1 MMSLD
6 SDQPYPWA
14 LAVIGSVNT
23 KSEYSMHSLLLG
35 NGVNR
40 AALQKDWT
48 QLLRELAAQFG
59 ADELVHHIGCKPLSM
74 FIEEL
79 CARSTDAFRNTEHGV
94 KMAFAKLLEQITP
107 IEAHRRI
114 CDPFKVIL
122 TTNYDFTI
130 EETFAG
136 PLYSPAFLY
145 PESRYSLFRRYQAGT
160 KDVWHVHGD
169 SARPSSMVLGYDQYA
184 GSLQK
189 IRNYVTEGVKIKKL
203 DYRLSSPVKNG
214 VLEFESNRSIYS
226 WVDHFLRDHLHI
238 VGLGMD
244 FTEIDLWWL
253 LLHKRRRAN
262 QTGKVFY
269 YQACLTSSD
278 DTPVISLM
286 RSLNFEVIPVVGDSY
301 SECYLRIADEI
312 EGRIKSCPEL
322 LSLPE
327 KYIEQDSFQAT
338 DLARPNRIQRT
349 IRF

>member
-1 MMSLD
+1 
-6 SDQPYPWA
+6 
-14 LAVIGSVNT
+14 
-23 KSEYSMHSLLLG
+23 MHSLLLG

-48 QLLRELAAQFG
+48 QLLRELAAQFE
-59 ADELVHHIGCKPLSM
+59 ADELIHHLGSKPLSM

-79 CARSTDAFRNTEHGV
+79 CARSTGVFRHTEHAV
-94 KMAFAKLLEQITP
+94 KVAFAKLLEQIKP
-107 IEAHRRI
+107 IEAHKRI

-136 PLYSPAFLY
+136 PLYNPAFLY

-189 IRNYVTEGVKIKKL
+189 IRNYVTEGVKIKAL
-203 DYRLSSPVKNG
+203 AYRLSSAVKNG
-214 VLEFESNRSIYS
+214 VIEFERNRSVYS

-253 LLHKRRRAN
+253 LLHKRRRTN
-262 QTGKVFY
+262 QTGRVFY
-269 YQACLTSSD
+269 YQAGLTPSE
-278 DTPVISLM
+278 DTAVTSLM
-286 RSLNFEVIPVVGDSY
+286 RSLNVEVIHVIADSY
-301 SECYLRIADEI
+301 TECYLRIADEI
-312 EGRIKSCPEL
+312 EGRIKAYPEL

-327 KYIEQDSFQAT
+327 KSLDQDSYQT
-338 DLARPNRIQRT
+338 ISLSSSKEKQRSF
-349 IRF
+349 RFPVTSDDPPKSF

>member
-1 MMSLD
+1 
-6 SDQPYPWA
+6 
-14 LAVIGSVNT
+14 
-23 KSEYSMHSLLLG
+23 MHSLLLG

-48 QLLRELAAQFG
+48 QLLRELAAQFE
-59 ADELVHHIGCKPLSM
+59 ADELIHHLGSKPLSM

-79 CARSTDAFRNTEHGV
+79 CARSTGVFRHTEHAV
-94 KMAFAKLLEQITP
+94 KVAFAKLLEQIKP
-107 IEAHRRI
+107 SEAHQRI

-136 PLYSPAFLY
+136 PLYNPAFLY

-189 IRNYVTEGVKIKKL
+189 IRNYVTEGVKIKAL
-203 DYRLSSPVKNG
+203 DYRLSSAVKNG
-214 VLEFESNRSIYS
+214 VIEFERNRSIYS

-244 FTEIDLWWL
+244 FAEIDLWWL
-253 LLHKRRRAN
+253 LLHKRRRTN
-262 QTGKVFY
+262 QTGRVFY
-269 YQACLTSSD
+269 YQAGLTPSE
-278 DTPVISLM
+278 DTAVTSLM
-286 RSLNFEVIPVVGDSY
+286 KSLNVEVIHVIADSY
-301 SECYLRIADEI
+301 TECYLRIADEI
-312 EGRIKSCPEL
+312 EGRIKAYPEL

-327 KYIEQDSFQAT
+327 KCLDQDSYQT
-338 DLARPNRIQRT
+338 ISLSNSKVKQRGF
-349 IRF
+349 RFPVISDDPPKSF

>member
-1 MMSLD
+1 
-6 SDQPYPWA
+6 
-14 LAVIGSVNT
+14 
-23 KSEYSMHSLLLG
+23 MHSLLLG

-48 QLLRELAAQFG
+48 QILRELAAQFE
-59 ADELVHHIGCKPLSM
+59 ADELIHHLGCKPLSM

-79 CARSTDAFRNTEHGV
+79 CARSTGVFRHTEHAV
-94 KMAFAKLLEQITP
+94 KVAFAKLLEQITP
-107 IEAHRRI
+107 IEAHQRI

-130 EETFAG
+130 EEAFAG
-136 PLYSPAFLY
+136 PLYNPAFLY
-145 PESRYSLFRRYQAGT
+145 PESRYSLFRRYQAGS
-160 KDVWHVHGD
+160 KDIWHIHGD

-189 IRNYVTEGVKIKKL
+189 IRNYVTEGVKIKAL

-214 VLEFESNRSIYS
+214 VIEFESNRSIYS

-262 QTGKVFY
+262 QTGRVFY
-269 YQACLTSSD
+269 YQAGLTPSE
-278 DTPVISLM
+278 DTAVTSLM
-286 RSLNFEVIPVVGDSY
+286 KSLNVEVIHVIADSY
-301 SECYLRIADEI
+301 TECYLRIADEI
-312 EGRIKSCPEL
+312 ECRIKAYPEL
-322 LSLPE
+322 LSLSE
-327 KYIEQDSFQAT
+327 KCIEQDSYQPIG
-338 DLARPNRIQRT
+338 LSRSKVKQRSF
-349 IRF
+349 RFLVNSEDRL

>member
-1 MMSLD
+1 
-6 SDQPYPWA
+6 
-14 LAVIGSVNT
+14 
-23 KSEYSMHSLLLG
+23 MHSLLLG

-40 AALQKDWT
+40 AALQKEWT
-48 QLLRELAAQFG
+48 QLLRELATQFE
-59 ADELVHHIGCKPLSM
+59 ADELVHHLGSKPLSM

-79 CARSTDAFRNTEHGV
+79 CARSTDAFRNTEHAV
-94 KMAFAKLLEQITP
+94 KVAFAKLLEQITP

-114 CDPFKVIL
+114 CDPFQVIL

-136 PLYSPAFLY
+136 SLYNPAFLY
-145 PESRYSLFRRYQAGT
+145 PESRYSLFRRYQAGP

-189 IRNYVTEGVKIKKL
+189 IRNYVTEGVKIKGL
-203 DYRLSSPVKNG
+203 DYRLSSAVKNG
-214 VLEFESNRSIYS
+214 VIEFEHNRSIYS

-253 LLHKRRRAN
+253 LLHKRRRTN

-269 YQACLTSSD
+269 YQAGLTSSN
-278 DTPVISLM
+278 DTPVTSLM
-286 RSLNFEVIPVVGDSY
+286 RSLNVEVIPVIADNYV
-301 SECYLRIADEI
+301 ECYLRIAEEI
-312 EGRIKSCPEL
+312 ENRIRAYPEFL
-322 LSLPE
+322 QMPE
-327 KYIEQDSFQAT
+327 KYIEQRSFHAIDQT
-338 DLARPNRIQRT
+338 RSRGKQRT
-349 IRF
+349 FRFPVAFDEPPYSE